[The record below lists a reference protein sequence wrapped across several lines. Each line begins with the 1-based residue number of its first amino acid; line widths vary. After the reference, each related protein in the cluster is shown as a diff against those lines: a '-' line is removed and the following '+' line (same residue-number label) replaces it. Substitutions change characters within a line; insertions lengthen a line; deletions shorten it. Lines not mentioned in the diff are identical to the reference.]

1 MKALALLA
9 GIALSASSM
18 ALAASEADTIT
29 MHSEVVT
36 TPADAFMMIDRINVF
51 PEASA
56 YSEESVVIDQVINLG
71 KKAWA
76 IIAANKPVVNVKYNF
91 ANALPQG
98 LTTSA
103 SLAGFSDL
111 QTESV
116 RLWGTN
122 GFGMTVY
129 DVTLT
134 AVHQYGGSYNGK
146 GKYLETVTILPSNVE
161 VLWGYTVN
169 YNVDN
174 VTTLNGGT
182 AEDPIAMIAL
192 QAKFKV
198 QTVVKSSETNTV
210 YQFRGDSKKVKTSGI

>member
-1 MKALALLA
+1 
-9 GIALSASSM
+9 
-18 ALAASEADTIT
+18 
-29 MHSEVVT
+29 
-36 TPADAFMMIDRINVF
+36 
-51 PEASA
+51 
-56 YSEESVVIDQVINLG
+56 
-71 KKAWA
+71 
-76 IIAANKPVVNVKYNF
+76 
-91 ANALPQG
+91 
-98 LTTSA
+98 
-103 SLAGFSDL
+103 
-111 QTESV
+111 
-116 RLWGTN
+116 
-122 GFGMTVY
+122 MTVY